1 MFDIVTDFLKHIA
14 EDASSEHVSLML
26 SQLDMERL
34 KAEARKAVPVLESYV
49 EPVLPFRD
57 VTEEQIEKERESIDR
72 QYGFVIWSDAL
83 YSTDE
88 DCARRVNEDPEQ
100 FLGMSEDEV
109 RQMSFEAG
117 QEDLD
122 LLKGEMLN
130 AYGASVVVIGTIG
143 RWNGTMQ
150 CWKFCTDIRDA
161 FGALTGDQCTVYL
174 KDGEIRMENVHHDGT
189 DSFMV
194 RRIKPGVDL
203 DDLEDRCT
211 DCVMDATESLASA
224 MCSYFGWTP

>member
-14 EDASSEHVSLML
+14 EDASSEHMSLIL
-26 SQLDMERL
+26 SQLDIERL
-34 KAEARKAVPVLESYV
+34 KAEARNAVPVLESYV

-57 VTEEQIEKERESIDR
+57 VTEEQIEKEREYINR

-83 YSTDE
+83 YGTDE
-88 DCARRVNEDPEQ
+88 DCACRVNEDPEQ

-109 RQMSFEAG
+109 RQISFEAG
-117 QEDLD
+117 QDDLN

-130 AYGASVVVIGTIG
+130 AYGASVIVIGTIG
-143 RWNGTMQ
+143 RWNGTRQ
-150 CWKFCTDIRDA
+150 GWKLCTDIRDA
-161 FGALTGDQCTVYL
+161 FGIFTGDQCTVYL

-194 RRIKPGVDL
+194 RKMKPDVDIEDL
-203 DDLEDRCT
+203 DEHCT
-211 DCVMDATESLASA
+211 DCIMDVTESLVPV